1 MIIERALVHLV
12 LQQGKAIFCTIHT
25 NNEQPSVLVT
35 VHGNDTCLSRQ
46 LMCKITATSPRM
58 LMASHSKVKVTYC
71 YRNLLILSWLYY
83 WWLTELPYWFKAV
96 FAQNLGI
103 STHSRQKRSFLSQTK
118 IGQLNYFYAK

>member
-12 LQQGKAIFCTIHT
+12 LQQGKAIFCTMHT

-58 LMASHSKVKVTYC
+58 LMASSLESQGH
-71 YRNLLILSWLYY
+71 LLL
-83 WWLTELPYWFKAV
+83 
-96 FAQNLGI
+96 
-103 STHSRQKRSFLSQTK
+103 QKPVDFVMVVLLVAHRATL
-118 IGQLNYFYAK
+118 LV